1 MNGELAK
8 NRSSDA
14 AANPSKQAQ
23 AQPPRAAA
31 VQTAFCLLF
40 LLAGWMLRS
49 SPYATPLYAIA
60 YAAGGTASL
69 LLAIAALARRRLTVD
84 LLMVLAAAGAAVI
97 GDWAEGGVLLFLF
110 SLSNT
115 LEAYATY
122 RTKRSIESLVQLR
135 PSEATLVRDGQETRV
150 GVESLAI
157 GDAVRIRPGDR
168 VPVDGEIMDGGT
180 WINEATITGESEPV
194 EKGPGADV
202 FAGTINGSG
211 NVLVRVTRPA
221 ADTMLER
228 IVRMVHEA
236 QSQKNPTQQFVESWE
251 QSYVLGVLI
260 GAAIVFVGA
269 LLVHTTDYRDAFYH
283 AMVLLV
289 VASPCAVVIGSPAV
303 VLSAIARAARHGV
316 LFKGGRFLELLGE
329 VDVVAFDKTGTITFG
344 KPAVG
349 DIWVGD
355 GAQQADAMLRLAA
368 AVEQR
373 SEHHLAAAVVDEARR
388 RSLTLP
394 NVEEF
399 ESHTGLGVHGHVEG
413 AWVGVGRESL
423 FTSHDISIPDA
434 AQNAADRLRA
444 TGQTVLIVL
453 APRLDISGVIG
464 LADQPRP
471 GVAETLRSLKRLGIQ
486 SNVILTGDHEGAARS
501 VAQAVGADAVLA
513 GLLPEQKVLEL
524 RRIMDAGHCL
534 AMVGDG
540 VNDAPALATAHV
552 GIAMGGAGTDVALEV
567 ADVVLMRDDLKA
579 LPFAIWISRQAK
591 RRIRQNMIFAS
602 GVIGA
607 LVLCSFLQ
615 LPLWL
620 GVIGHE
626 GSTLVVVLNGLRL
639 LVEKPRA

>member
-1 MNGELAK
+1 M
-8 NRSSDA
+8 
-14 AANPSKQAQ
+14 
-23 AQPPRAAA
+23 
-31 VQTAFCLLF
+31 QTAFCLLF
-40 LLAGWMLRS
+40 LLAGWLLRS
-49 SPYATPLYAIA
+49 SPYATGLYAVA
-60 YAAGGTASL
+60 YAAGGAASL

-168 VPVDGEIMDGGT
+168 VPVDGEIMDGAT

-316 LFKGGRFLELLGE
+316 LFKGGRFLELLGD

-349 DIWVGD
+349 DIWVGE

-373 SEHHLAAAVVDEARR
+373 SEHHLAAAVVAEARR
-388 RSLTLP
+388 RSLVLP
-394 NVEEF
+394 DVEEF

-423 FTSHDISIPDA
+423 FASHDISVPEA
-434 AQNAADRLRA
+434 AQNAANRLRA
-444 TGQTVLIVL
+444 TGQTVLIAVASRA
-453 APRLDISGVIG
+453 APQLDVSGVIG

-471 GVAETLRSLKRLGIQ
+471 GVAETLHSLKRLGIQ